1 MVKNSNKSSIVK
13 SLFVRLMNIMKSFLR
28 YCNTLLP
35 LKLKSFRIFCGRVMR
50 FSRKKSFTSQ
60 WFLVVWEYLQNI
72 INVMACSKIR
82 FLTIQ
87 SSLIPNI
94 NHRFKN
100 VLRNVMFLISDM
112 IIFLLSYLAFP
123 RDEEDFMKEFSDL
136 PLNNCLGCWMEQ
148 DEEMRFII

>member
-1 MVKNSNKSSIVK
+1 MLWLAQKS
-13 SLFVRLMNIMKSFLR
+13 
-28 YCNTLLP
+28 
-35 LKLKSFRIFCGRVMR
+35 
-50 FSRKKSFTSQ
+50 
-60 WFLVVWEYLQNI
+60 
-72 INVMACSKIR
+72 A
-82 FLTIQ
+82 LTIQ

-112 IIFLLSYLAFP
+112 IIFLLSSVISYLAFP
-123 RDEEDFMKEFSDL
+123 CDEEDFMKEFSDL